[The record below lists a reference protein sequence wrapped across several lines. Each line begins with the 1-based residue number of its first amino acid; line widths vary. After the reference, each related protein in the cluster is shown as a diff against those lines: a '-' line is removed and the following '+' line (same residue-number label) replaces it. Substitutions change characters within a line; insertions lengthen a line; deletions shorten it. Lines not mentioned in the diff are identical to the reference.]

1 MLDGLRLFAG
11 TIIMLAVAAGIL
23 AGLWG
28 LSAYAGTVA
37 GIEDDRRDGGD

>member
-1 MLDGLRLFAG
+1 MLEGLSLFAG

-28 LSAYAGTVA
+28 LSAYAGTIA
-37 GIEDDRRDGGD
+37 GIEDDRKKEE